1 MTNNYKTNFSLMNK
15 VFFKRNI
22 NQYSWNNQNFF
33 YQINFVNQIHQNY
46 NVQNY
51 QAPIINY
58 RNQFNTFF
66 KRKKFNFKNSR
77 HSYFNNKEEN
87 LLMKNNSYKKEER
100 RKCSLDT
107 DETSNSNNSLN
118 SFSNEEDKITNK
130 KVSDINLEKKQND
143 NSFAY
148 GKNKKYEGNPKFENI
163 EILRVNVK
171 VEKDKIAVFR
181 LKRYDDIF
189 ETIKLFCEINLVD
202 EKLIKPLI
210 IKSLSTL
217 NTIYQ
222 IMNSK
227 LDDERI
233 NMLQKIKVK
242 FNKD

>member
-15 VFFKRNI
+15 VYFERNI

-51 QAPIINY
+51 QTPIINY
-58 RNQFNTFF
+58 RNQFNTSF
-66 KRKKFNFKNSR
+66 KRKKFNFKKSR

-130 KVSDINLEKKQND
+130 KVSDINLEKEQND
-143 NSFAY
+143 NSFTY
-148 GKNKKYEGNPKFENI
+148 GKSKKYEGNPKFENI

-171 VEKDKIAVFR
+171 VAKDKIAVFR

-227 LDDERI
+227 LDEERI

-242 FNKD
+242 LNKD